1 MDFELTEEHIL
12 IKESVREWCKRNL
25 SMDRVTEMERNGH
38 PYPADIPKGLAEI
51 GALMGTVPEE
61 HGGQG
66 LDWFTQSLIA
76 EEIGYADV
84 TIATAAAFM
93 AVMTGWGFT
102 IDKHCTDVV
111 REKYVKP
118 ALRGESFLGI
128 ATTEPGG
135 GSDIAG
141 LKSTGKK
148 DGDEWVLNGEKTF
161 ISGVV
166 EARNM
171 GGGYWVNVRT
181 GPRIEGAAH
190 KNITAFFVP
199 VDSEGFEPTV
209 PYRDSGRHAL
219 STSGFMMENVRIP
232 DEYRLSEEGKGFY
245 HTMEGF
251 DNARILIAASS
262 VGVIERLLEEGMKY
276 IKERHAFGK
285 PLAKYEGIQFELV
298 ELYREMEATRLLTCK
313 TAWMQD
319 MHYQKNAFKP
329 KEVAKWI
336 AMIKW
341 KAPQLAL
348 EVARK
353 TMLWLGAAGY
363 TDEYPFEKAW
373 RGVMSYCVGAEGAAN
388 IQKIII
394 GRELLGN
401 AFVPYK

>member
-1 MDFELTEEHIL
+1 MDFQLTEDQIL
-12 IKESVREWCKRNL
+12 IKESIREWCKRNL
-25 SMDRVTEMERNGH
+25 SLDRVRELEKKGH
-38 PYPADIPKGLAEI
+38 PYPVDIPKGLAEI

-102 IDKHCTDVV
+102 IDKYCSEAV

-118 ALRGESFLGI
+118 ALEGKQFLGI

-148 DGDEWVLNGEKTF
+148 DGDHWILNGEKTF

-166 EARNM
+166 EARIM

-181 GPRIEGAAH
+181 GPRVEGAPH
-190 KNITAFFVP
+190 KNITSFFVP
-199 VDSEGFEPTV
+199 VDAEGFEPSV
-209 PYRDSGRHAL
+209 PYRDAGRNSL
-219 STSGFMMENVRIP
+219 STSGFIMEDVRIP
-232 DEYRLSEEGKGFY
+232 DEYMLGEVDKGFY

-262 VGVIERLLEEGMKY
+262 VGVTERLLEEGMKY
-276 IKERHAFGK
+276 IKERRTFGK
-285 PLAKYEGIQFELV
+285 PIAKYEGIQFELV
-298 ELYREMEATRLLTCK
+298 ELYREMEAARLLTYK

-319 MHYQKNAFKP
+319 MRYQKNAFKA

-348 EVARK
+348 ETGRK

-363 TDEYPFEKAW
+363 TDEYPFEMAW

-401 AFVPYK
+401 EFVPYK